1 VAANIQGGRTFRS
14 ASIDGGEPPLWVNG
28 TKSLR
33 DSRFAGGLGGDL
45 IKLTHSAPR
54 EGE

>member
-1 VAANIQGGRTFRS
+1 MIIS
-14 ASIDGGEPPLWVNG
+14 AVSQR

-54 EGE
+54 KAKPTTVINLD

>member
-1 VAANIQGGRTFRS
+1 MFTAAVPQEAYPVRAGRVWSESGQR
-14 ASIDGGEPPLWVNG
+14 

-54 EGE
+54 KGE